1 MAPKNNDIIAMADR
15 VLRIEP
21 QLRLALAAVRQTAHD
36 AIQDVWRN
44 LAWRTNMVLEADAEF
59 QVWAAVHA
67 AKRVLAE
74 QLDTVVASIAENL
87 ENQANLTSDVEDSE
101 RRELSLEL
109 YRQYELLK
117 TQLLELA
124 AQSDVDLATVDAAN
138 LSCARVLRIKVCSLQ
153 DSRLKQIAQSAV
165 DCALSASHLARRIAV
180 VKDHPPTLADAS
192 WS

>member
-1 MAPKNNDIIAMADR
+1 MAHSNQIIAMADR

-21 QLRLALAAVRQTAHD
+21 QLRIALDVVRQTAHD

-44 LAWRTNMVLEADAEF
+44 IAYRSTALENDHDF

-67 AKRVLAE
+67 ANRVFVQ
-74 QLDTVVASIAENL
+74 QLDNVVAKIADNL
-87 ENQANLTSDVEDSE
+87 QNQANLTSDVEDSE

-109 YRQYELLK
+109 YREYESLK
-117 TQLLELA
+117 TQLVDLVN
-124 AQSDVDLATVDAAN
+124 QRDVDLATVDAAN

-153 DSRLKQIAQSAV
+153 DARLKQIAQSAV
-165 DCALSASHLARRIAV
+165 DCALAASHLARRVAV
-180 VKDHPPTLADAS
+180 VKEHPPTMADAS